1 MNDGGA
7 REKGE
12 GKKEKKRK
20 KENRT
25 RRKQRSKYRSNEKKL
40 VQDRGGGKVVRGRF
54 PCFSNAFYAL
64 NDRVIHK
71 LLGEFL
77 DICFRPFA
85 LENGRDGEEEEER
98 KTRRYFS
105 AVSNERSPTTRI

>member
-1 MNDGGA
+1 M
-7 REKGE
+7 
-12 GKKEKKRK
+12 
-20 KENRT
+20 
-25 RRKQRSKYRSNEKKL
+25 
-40 VQDRGGGKVVRGRF
+40 VRGRF

>member
-1 MNDGGA
+1 MG
-7 REKGE
+7 REKRGR
-12 GKKEKKRK
+12 GKKKRKEKKK
-20 KENRT
+20 IE
-25 RRKQRSKYRSNEKKL
+25 
-40 VQDRGGGKVVRGRF
+40 RGGSKDPSIDRMKRNLSKTGGEEVVRGRF

>member
-40 VQDRGGGKVVRGRF
+40 VQDRGGEVVMGRF